1 MGAFQDDLYL
11 IVSVWFHLSVLFFQ
25 PNPSYTYSYQVAA
38 DETQTYIAHNENR
51 KDGAVTGEYSYVDP
65 YGTLITVT

>member
-1 MGAFQDDLYL
+1 MMIECQLDFIAL
-11 IVSVWFHLSVLFFQ
+11 FQ

-38 DETQTYIAHNENR
+38 DDTQTYIAHNEAR
-51 KDGAVTGEYSYVDP
+51 EDGAVTGEYSYVDP